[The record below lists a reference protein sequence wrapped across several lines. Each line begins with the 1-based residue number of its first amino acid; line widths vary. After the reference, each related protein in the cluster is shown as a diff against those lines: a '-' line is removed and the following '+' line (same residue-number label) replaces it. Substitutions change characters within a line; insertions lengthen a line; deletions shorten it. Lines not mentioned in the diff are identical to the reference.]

1 MRRRI
6 LTGGIWQESHSFIPG
21 VTTRAD
27 FAILTGEQA
36 VAAARGTNTQTG
48 GVVDGAAAAGFD
60 VTIPITA
67 TSGAGGPVDHAF
79 FLEIEETL
87 VTAARKGDFDAI
99 ILNLH
104 GAMLTPLL
112 EDPEGHLMA
121 ALRAVVGNDVPI
133 AATLDLHGHVPP
145 SNVEICDFIAGYLTN
160 PHGDLALTGR
170 RAFRAVADIFAGEL
184 TPVVAYLHLPMLT
197 LGNDRTDRGPLK
209 ALHAH
214 AAAAVA
220 SGAAYDASI
229 FNIQQF
235 LDVAG
240 AGQAVLVWSN
250 GDAESASRLAE
261 SLGREL
267 WAARRDLIG
276 RYPSLESVV
285 ERLRQGERP
294 VIIGDQ
300 GDRVAAGGL
309 GDSTFI
315 LHRLRE
321 LDFAGRVAV
330 PIADAEALAQ
340 CRAAGEGA
348 EISLT
353 FGGRKTTVA
362 PPLTAQGTVT
372 AFGRNARGRIHGPW
386 GEGMAVAIDEYAL
399 FAFDNAVVVLT
410 AKPLLVLDPAYYEA
424 VGLAPS
430 DFDLVVTRSGYHFT
444 LNFAHLGACVTV
456 ETPGPTSYDVAQ
468 FPWKR
473 ARPFFP
479 LDDLTLA
486 DADFTPQVFRH

>member
-6 LTGGIWQESHSFIPG
+6 LTGGIWQESHSFIPRA
-21 VTTRAD
+21 TTSGD
-27 FAILTGEQA
+27 FVVLTGDKA

-48 GVVDGAAAAGFD
+48 GVIDGAAVSGFD
-60 VTIPITA
+60 VTIPVTA

-87 VTAARKGDFDAI
+87 VAAARKGDFDAI

-104 GAMLTPLL
+104 GAMLTPEL

-145 SNVEICDFIAGYLTN
+145 SNVATCDFIAGYLTN

-170 RAFRAVADIFAGEL
+170 RAFRAVADILAGTL
-184 TPVVAYLHLPMLT
+184 KPVVAYLHLPMLT
-197 LGNDRTDRGPLK
+197 LGNDRTDGGPLK

-220 SGAAYDASI
+220 SGAAYDVSI

-235 LDVAG
+235 LDVHG
-240 AGQAVLVWSN
+240 AGQAVLAWSN
-250 GDAESASRLAE
+250 GDAESAGRVAE

-267 WAARRDLIG
+267 WAGRRDLVA

-285 ERLRQGERP
+285 DRLRHGERP
-294 VIIGDQ
+294 LIIGDQ

-315 LHRLRE
+315 LHRLRK
-321 LDFAGRVAV
+321 LGFDGRVAI
-330 PIADAEALAQ
+330 PIADEQALGQ
-340 CRAAGEGA
+340 CRAAGKGA

-353 FGGRKTTVA
+353 FGGRNTTSA
-362 PPLTAQGTVT
+362 SPLTALGTVT
-372 AFGRNARGRIHGPW
+372 AVGRNARGRVHGPW
-386 GEGMAVAIDEYAL
+386 GEGMAIAIDEYAL
-399 FAFDNAVVVLT
+399 FAFGNAVVLLT
-410 AKPLLVLDPAYYEA
+410 SKPLLVLDPAYYEA
-424 VGLAPS
+424 VGLAPG

-479 LDDLTLA
+479 LDDLTLG
-486 DADFTPQVFRH
+486 DADFKPQIFRH